1 MAGDSLPGLFLF
13 LTVRS
18 RPLHFASVGDMLCG
32 AMTEAEKQAEV
43 TTPTPGRSRRMIVWL
58 VALPAVLLL
67 LALAGANWKVF
78 HLAYCRRLIR
88 SSDASDQRK
97 GAYMVIDTHV
107 RNGMPLQ
114 EVREL
119 LRPAE
124 LVKAH
129 TEDRTYPRGWSVVV
143 VGEGYKI
150 NPLCTLYFDEQGR
163 LIFKPVD

>member
-1 MAGDSLPGLFLF
+1 MKS
-13 LTVRS
+13 
-18 RPLHFASVGDMLCG
+18 
-32 AMTEAEKQAEV
+32 EARKEEV
-43 TTPTPGRSRRMIVWL
+43 TEQDSSPASRDTLHASPRAAKRARRMIVWL
-58 VALPAVLLL
+58 VAAPIVILL
-67 LALAGANWKVF
+67 LALAGANRKTF
-78 HLAYCRRLIR
+78 HLAYAKHLMS
-88 SSDASDQRK
+88 SSDASDQRR
-97 GAYMVIDTHV
+97 GTYMVIDTHV
-107 RNGMPLQ
+107 RNGMTLQ

-129 TEDRTYPRGWSVVV
+129 TEDQPYLRGWSVVV